1 MKKKLIFSLFSGWVV
16 LFISCSDSFD
26 DVDNLLGPRDT
37 SLKDPVNN
45 FVWKGL
51 NSWYYWQDDS
61 ENLND
66 SKDDNVE
73 AYYDFLNQYDDNE
86 DLMLDLCY
94 RHSRVVGSLNAVD
107 RFSWF
112 VDDYEVQKKAFQG
125 IRTRFGFTARIVEID
140 PSSGTS
146 IVLILMVEPN
156 SPADAAN
163 IQRGDIINAIN
174 GTVLTSNNIDEAY
187 QDLSNQSVTL
197 SFATEQNGTLVRL
210 TDKTISRDLVT
221 ANPVYLKKIF
231 NDIDGKKVGYLV
243 YNQFSRSFN
252 DELNDVFGDFKA
264 AAIDELILDLRFNG
278 GGSVLTASY
287 LASMIYAQGNKG
299 LFTDL
304 VYNKKHSNE
313 DDGYNLSNSLRKYNA
328 NGDAQ
333 GQESIN
339 RLNSL
344 DRLYV
349 ITSKGTASASE
360 LVINGLRPYM
370 SSVKLVGTTTYGKN
384 VGSITLYDSPKSD
397 YTSESRAN
405 SSHKFAMQPIV
416 FKTFNK
422 NGESDYLQGFNPDI
436 QIDESNYWNAI
447 LPLGDPEEALLRA
460 ALNDIRGVQA
470 KDQLS
475 KIQLKAKFIELH
487 LPENKF
493 DQDMYIEPDIKEKE

>member
-1 MKKKLIFSLFSGWVV
+1 MKKKLVLSLFSGWII
-16 LFISCSDSFD
+16 LFIACSDSFED
-26 DVDNLLGPRDT
+26 DDNLLGPRDI
-37 SLKDPVNN
+37 SLEDPIND

-51 NSWYYWQDDS
+51 NSWYYWQADS
-61 ENLND
+61 ENLDD
-66 SKDDNVE
+66 SKDDKLE
-73 AYYDFLNQYDDNE
+73 SYYEFLNQYDDNE
-86 DLMLDLCY
+86 QLMLELCY
-94 RHSRVVGSLNAVD
+94 RHSRIVGSINAVD

-112 VDDYEVQKKAFQG
+112 VEDYEVQQQAFQG
-125 IRTRFGFTARIVEID
+125 IRTRFGFTSRIVEID

-146 IVLILMVEPN
+146 IILILLVEPN

-174 GTVLTSNNIDEAY
+174 GTILTSDNVDEAY
-187 QDLSNQSVTL
+187 KDFSNQSVTI
-197 SFATEQNGTLVRL
+197 SFAKEQNGVLVQL
-210 TDKTISRDLVT
+210 PDKTISRDLVVS
-221 ANPVYLKKIF
+221 NPVYLKKIF

-252 DELNDVFGDFKA
+252 DELNNVFGDFKA
-264 AAIDELILDLRFNG
+264 EAIDELILDLRFNG
-278 GGSVLTASY
+278 GGSVQTSSY
-287 LASMIYAQGNKG
+287 LASMIYAQAEKG
-299 LFTDL
+299 LFADL
-304 VYNKKHSNE
+304 VFNKKHSNE

-328 NGDAQ
+328 NGDAL

-360 LVINGLRPYM
+360 LVINGLRPFM

-416 FKTFNK
+416 FRTFNK
-422 NGESDYLQGFNPDI
+422 NGESDYTQGFSPDI
-436 QIDESNYWNAI
+436 QIDESNYWNVI
-447 LPLGDPEEALLRA
+447 LPLGDPNEALLKA
-460 ALNDIRGVQA
+460 ALNDIRGIQA
-470 KDQLS
+470 KDELS
-475 KIQLKAKFIELH
+475 KMQLNAKFIETYLS
-487 LPENKF
+487 ENKF
-493 DQDMYIEPDIKEKE
+493 DQEMYIDD